1 VTKTNRIIAS
11 TTLLLLG
18 ACGGETNSD
27 TTSANVVNVYNYA
40 DYIAPD
46 TLARFEAETGIK
58 VNYDMYDS
66 AEVVDVKM
74 LTGQSGYDV
83 VFHSNQF
90 ASRLVPIGIFQKID
104 ETRLSNFSNLDPA
117 LMQRLN
123 IFKKVV
129 GYGIPY
135 SWGTTGYA
143 WNVEMVRERL
153 PDHVMD
159 SGDVLFDPEVVSK
172 LQDCGV
178 TLLDGSTDV
187 FPMMLAYLGLDPTA
201 ADAESI
207 AAAEAQLA
215 KIRPYIRYFSNG
227 KMLSDLPNK
236 EVCVAMSWSGDY
248 ATAAA
253 RAKEA
258 GLDIELRYTTP
269 KEGSGLWVDSMYIP
283 TDAPHTDNAYKFI
296 DFILRAD
303 VSADIVNVV
312 NYANANGASWSSVD
326 TAILEDPAIFPDE
339 DVWSLIYAV
348 AIVDPKEERIRT
360 RAFAR
365 VKSGL

>member
-1 VTKTNRIIAS
+1 MTKTNRIIAS
-11 TTLLLLG
+11 TTLLLFG
-18 ACGGETNSD
+18 ACGGETNTD
-27 TTSANVVNVYNYA
+27 TNSANVVNVYNYA

-104 ETRLSNFSNLDPA
+104 ETRLSNFGNLDPT

-123 IFKKVV
+123 LFKKVV
-129 GYGIPY
+129 GYSIPY

-153 PDHVMD
+153 PDHPMD
-159 SGDVLFDPEVVSK
+159 SGDILFDPEVVSK

-201 ADAESI
+201 SDAASI

-269 KEGSGLWVDSMYIP
+269 KEGSGLWVDGMYIP
-283 TDAPHTDNAYKFI
+283 TDAPHTDNAYRFI

-303 VSADIVNVV
+303 ISADIVNVV
-312 NYANANGASWSSVD
+312 NYANANSASWSGVD
-326 TAILEDPAIFPDE
+326 AAILEDPAIFPDE
-339 DVWSLIYAV
+339 DVWSLLYAV